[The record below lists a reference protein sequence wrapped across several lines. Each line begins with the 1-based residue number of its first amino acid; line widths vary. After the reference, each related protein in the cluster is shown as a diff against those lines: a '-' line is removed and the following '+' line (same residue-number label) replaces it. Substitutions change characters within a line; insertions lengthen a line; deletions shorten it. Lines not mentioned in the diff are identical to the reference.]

1 MSTIPVTLVCG
12 WFGDRWDKSLIC
24 GLGVLPTM
32 AGILLLMYGHSG
44 ISLYALPVGL
54 AITMG
59 TVPLNWALIG
69 DFFGRRSYGTL
80 RGIMVVGTGLGTF
93 LSPIYAGWVFDRTES
108 YAPALWTF
116 FAVHL
121 LAAVLFFILHLR
133 SPQRRYLKR

>member
-1 MSTIPVTLVCG
+1 MG
-12 WFGDRWDKSLIC
+12 WFGDRWDKSRMC

-32 AGILLLMYGHSG
+32 GEILLLMYGHSG
-44 ISLYALPVGL
+44 VSIYALPVGL

-69 DFFGRRSYGTL
+69 DFFGRSSYGTL
-80 RGIMVVGTGLGTF
+80 RGIMVVGTGPGTF

-108 YAPALWTF
+108 YSPALWAF

-121 LAAVLFFILHLR
+121 LASVLFFILHRR
-133 SPQRRYLKR
+133 SPQRRYLEKV